1 MPRTNRTQK
10 YAALWLHSQGWN
22 VSKIS
27 NELDLTDTQI
37 KRIIKEVQ
45 SIQNENKIRT
55 ASSVVSKDPN
65 SKNLMITES
74 QSGTHKVSVMTKSA
88 SEDHEQQAKKY
99 MDIKKINEDNI
110 FRPLG

>member
-1 MPRTNRTQK
+1 M
-10 YAALWLHSQGWN
+10 
-22 VSKIS
+22 
-27 NELDLTDTQI
+27 
-37 KRIIKEVQ
+37 
-45 SIQNENKIRT
+45 
-55 ASSVVSKDPN
+55 VSKDPN

-88 SEDHEQQAKKY
+88 SENHEQQAKKY

>member
-10 YAALWLHSQGWN
+10 YAALWLHSQGWD
-22 VSKIS
+22 VSKIA

-37 KRIIKEVQ
+37 KRIVKEVQ
-45 SIQNENKIRT
+45 SENKIKT

-74 QSGTHKVSVMTKSA
+74 QSGTHKVSVMTKAA
-88 SEDHEQQAKKY
+88 SEANEQQSKKY
-99 MDIKKINEDNI
+99 MDIKKINDNNI

>member
-10 YAALWLHSQGWN
+10 YAALWLHSQGWDI
-22 VSKIS
+22 SKIS

-37 KRIIKEVQ
+37 KRIVKEVQ
-45 SIQNENKIRT
+45 SENKIKT

-74 QSGTHKVSVMTKSA
+74 QSGTHKVSVMTKAA
-88 SEDHEQQAKKY
+88 SEVNEQQSKKY
-99 MDIKKINEDNI
+99 MDIKKINENNI

>member
-10 YAALWLHSQGWN
+10 YAALWLHSQGWD
-22 VSKIS
+22 VSKIAS
-27 NELDLTDTQI
+27 ELDLTDTQI
-37 KRIIKEVQ
+37 KRIVKEVK
-45 SIQNENKIRT
+45 SENKIKT

-74 QSGTHKVSVMTKSA
+74 QSGTHKVAVMTKAA
-88 SEDHEQQAKKY
+88 SEANEQQSKKY
-99 MDIKKINEDNI
+99 MDVKKINENNI